1 MFENEPLKLNFWQ
14 PEPVNER
21 MIQLKKKGTSNGA
34 IIEHIFDEF
43 QISLSRGRLKNWPKA
58 LQAFSTK
65 H

>member
-1 MFENEPLKLNFWQ
+1 
-14 PEPVNER
+14 

-34 IIEHIFDEF
+34 IIEQIFDEF
-43 QISLSRGRLKNWPKA
+43 QILLSRGRLKNWAKA